1 MSSIARPTVIPPEV
15 LAREARLS
23 AALAAM
29 EQQGSREAAPLQ
41 ILRAAVA
48 SGDAAVADAQVD
60 DLVRGGYAE
69 EALAVL
75 REARWRSRG
84 ADPLAPVRQ
93 RLASPAAK
101 AQARRAAT
109 WQLDS
114 RRSSVRLAYGKLPPA
129 TDFDT
134 GDLHRILLAAFRL
147 EGLRL
152 ALDLGHHP
160 RPLLQMGPPLP
171 AGASGRG
178 EWAEAVLQH
187 SPDREAEVL
196 LQDLNARL
204 PEGLRL
210 HRWLEQ
216 PGYATPVA
224 ELAEASE
231 WTWSCPAERLAVAR
245 AATAEFLAAAT
256 FPWDRAGKVG
266 GQKQEKHVDLRPMV
280 SDMAWEDS
288 QLRFRTPMAAFGATN
303 PLKLLGAVLGMDP
316 AELRG
321 LVRETITLRE
331 DPRLAQGERFEP
343 KLRNLYEDAVLLSG
357 GSNITLV
364 DDEDDEPLRLG

>member
-1 MSSIARPTVIPPEV
+1 MSSAARPNAIPPEV
-15 LAREARLS
+15 LAREARL
-23 AALAAM
+23 AAAVAAM
-29 EQQGSREAAPLQ
+29 EQAGSREAAPLQ
-41 ILRAAVA
+41 ALRAAVA
-48 SGDAAVADAQVD
+48 AGDVIVADAQVD
-60 DLVRGGYAE
+60 DLVRDGFAE

-75 REARWRSRG
+75 REARRASRG
-84 ADPLAPVRQ
+84 ADPLEAVRF
-93 RLASPAAK
+93 RLASPAEK
-101 AQARRAAT
+101 AQARRAAA

-114 RRSSVRLAYGKLPPA
+114 RRASVRIAYEKVPPA

-134 GDLHRILLAAFRL
+134 GDLQRILLAAFRL

-171 AGASGRG
+171 AGAGGRE
-178 EWAEAVLQH
+178 EWAEVVLQR
-187 SPDREAEVL
+187 SPDRPPEAL
-196 LQDLNARL
+196 LGALNARL

-224 ELAEASE
+224 ELAEVSE
-231 WTWSCPAERLAVAR
+231 WTWPCPPERLEEAR
-245 AATAEFLAAAT
+245 AATARFLASAA

-280 SDMAWEDS
+280 SAMAWEGS
-288 QLRFRTPMAAFGATN
+288 RLRFRTPMAAFGATN
-303 PLKLLGAVLGMDP
+303 PLKLLGAVLGVDP
-316 AELRG
+316 ADLQG
-321 LVRETITLRE
+321 LVREGLTLRE
-331 DPRLAQGERFEP
+331 DPRLGQGERFEP

-364 DDEDDEPLRLG
+364 DDEDDEPLHLG